1 MKKSKLSLG
10 LVTSFIGALA
20 LTSCNTTA
28 TVTSSDKSIVDFI
41 GYNSEDEKLE
51 IDIDQFYSEYGDSD
65 EGTTLF
71 YNAVLEALIRYEYK
85 GLSEEDPTLKAYDT
99 LVKEADDKVEAQKQT
114 AQDNAN
120 SSGRTYAE
128 EWQDI
133 LDSHDCDDEE
143 DLKQY
148 FLYELEKEAITDW
161 YYSANQSTLKDQY
174 IGVGTD
180 WKALARSADHEYE
193 SVFPYHILHVL
204 VKLGADAT
212 DYSRATITSAEAE
225 KLWNVV
231 RKLMD
236 GSYSF
241 EEVAYSESDDSSNTA
256 YGDVGIMSTQTSF
269 YNEFK
274 LGVYAYDALLSGV
287 NDQDVDNL
295 AIYEAFGV
303 DDDSEVVTETKY
315 DAATGV
321 TETKEKVVDLVNK
334 EMKHDVQTAI
344 TGYDLGDG
352 YATIPTV
359 PYDVFRQIGLNKDE
373 EKMGTVEP
381 EAGAV
386 SYPRN
391 ILFNQFL
398 NFRSPFVITAE
409 DITIADG
416 QDKVTTAAHDF
427 INGDF
432 KLKDN
437 NFEAHS
443 ATNAIPDI
451 GKEVLTDGEGNVII
465 GVRST
470 AGIHFM
476 VMRKSVFKNTNLLTA
491 TGVATTKAD
500 VTLQDY
506 YTTEIPGGDNYPA
519 ETYVNMTKSD
529 DSSYYINRANTIKNK
544 LKGQDSSDVFDAAYD
559 YRIYQ
564 MLFDRVEDKIV
575 FFDEDETTESTV
587 KENIERKIK
596 LLREGKYLS
605 NIDSINDAWESY
617 LAQLRHQNTIR
628 GYKGMLSTGCVF
640 KWGRATDPTATPE
653 QRADAQKEFEKGG
666 SCYVK

>member
-20 LTSCNTTA
+20 LTSCNSTA
-28 TVTSSDKSIVDFI
+28 TVTPSDKSVVDFI
-41 GYNSEDEKLE
+41 GYNNEDEQLE

-71 YNAVLEALIRYEYK
+71 YNAILEALIRYEYK

-99 LVKEADDKVEAQKQT
+99 LVKEAEDKVEAQKQT

-120 SSGRTYAE
+120 SSGKTFAE

-133 LDSHDCDDEE
+133 LDSHDCDDSD
-143 DLKQY
+143 DLKEY
-148 FLYELEKEAITDW
+148 FLYELEKEAINDW
-161 YYSANQSTLKDQY
+161 YYTANQSALKNQY

-180 WKALARSADHEYE
+180 WKALAKSATHEYE

-212 DYSRATITSAEAE
+212 DYSRATITASEAE

-241 EEVAYSESDDSSNTA
+241 EEVAYSESEDSSNTA

-287 NDQDVDNL
+287 NAQDADNK

-303 DDDSEVVTETKY
+303 DNEAEVITETKY
-315 DAATGV
+315 DATNGV
-321 TETKEKVVDLVNK
+321 VETKEKVTDLVNQQMVAK
-334 EMKHDVQTAI
+334 VQTAV
-344 TGYDLGDG
+344 TGYGAGEG
-352 YATIPTV
+352 YTTIPTI

-391 ILFNQFL
+391 VLFNQFL

-416 QDKVTTAAHDF
+416 EDKVTTTAHDF
-427 INGDF
+427 TDNTAGNF
-432 KLKDN
+432 YLADN

-443 ATNAIPDI
+443 ATNAVPDI
-451 GKEVLTDGEGNVII
+451 GKQVLTDGEGNVII

-491 TGVATTKAD
+491 TSLTSTKAD

-506 YTTEIPGGDNYPA
+506 YTTEIPGADNYPA

-564 MLFDRVEDKIV
+564 MLFDRVEDKIK
-575 FFDEDETTESTV
+575 FFDEDETTTSTV
-587 KENIERKIK
+587 KANIERKIQ

-605 NIDSINDAWESY
+605 NIDSINEAWESY

-640 KWGRATDPTATPE
+640 KWNRASA
-653 QRADAQKEFEKGG
+653 ADLKEFEKGG

>member
-28 TVTSSDKSIVDFI
+28 TVTASDKSIVDFI
-41 GYNSEDEKLE
+41 GYNNEDEKLE

-85 GLSEEDPTLKAYDT
+85 GLSEEDKALKDYDV
-99 LVKEADDKVEAQKQT
+99 LVKEAEDKVKAQKQT

-120 SSGRTYAE
+120 SSGKTYAE

-133 LDSHDCDDEE
+133 LDSHNCDDED
-143 DLKQY
+143 DLKEY
-148 FLYELEKEAITDW
+148 FLYELEKEAINDW
-161 YYSANQSTLKDQY
+161 YYTANQSKLKDQY
-174 IGVGTD
+174 IGIDKNWNVVARPTD
-180 WKALARSADHEYE
+180 TDGNDTHEYE

-204 VKLGADAT
+204 VKLSADAT
-212 DYSRATITSAEAE
+212 DYSRATISESEAQ

-241 EEVAYSESDDSSNTA
+241 EEVAYSESEDSSNTA

-287 NDQDVDNL
+287 NAQNNANK
-295 AIYEAFGV
+295 AIYSAFGV
-303 DDDSEVVTETKY
+303 DSDAEVVTETKY
-315 DAATGV
+315 DAINGV
-321 TETKEKVVDLVNK
+321 VETKENVVDLVNK
-334 EMKHDVQTAI
+334 EMMTNVQTAI
-344 TGYDLGDG
+344 TGYGAADG
-352 YATIPTV
+352 YTTIPTV

-373 EKMGTVEP
+373 EKIGTFEP

-391 ILFNQFL
+391 VLFNQFL
-398 NFRSPFVITAE
+398 NFRSPFIITAQ
-409 DITIADG
+409 DITISGG
-416 QDKVTTAAHDF
+416 QDKVAVAEHDF
-427 INGDF
+427 VNGDF
-432 KLKDN
+432 KIADN
-437 NFEAHS
+437 NFEEHTAI
-443 ATNAIPDI
+443 NAVPDV
-451 GKEVLTDGEGNVII
+451 GSKVLTDGEGNVII

-476 VMRKSVFKNTNLLTA
+476 VMRKSVFADTNERTA
-491 TGVATTKAD
+491 LGTTTKKS
-500 VTLQDY
+500 VSLQDY
-506 YTTEIPGGDNYPA
+506 YTTEIPGADNYPA
-519 ETYVNMTKSD
+519 QTYVNMTKSD

-544 LKGQDSSDVFDAAYD
+544 LKGQDTSDVFDAAYD

-564 MLFDRVEDKIV
+564 LLFNRVADKIT
-575 FFDEDETTESTV
+575 FFDEEANQTSTV
-587 KENIERKIK
+587 KANIERKIQ

-605 NIDSINDAWESY
+605 NIDIINEAWESY

-640 KWGRATDPTATPE
+640 KWNAGDTA
-653 QRADAQKEFEKGG
+653 AFEKGG
-666 SCYVK
+666 ECYVK